1 MVNFREHERCTS
13 YSLFSLLALAANLGA
28 GYTAF
33 VLDLTSQTSRTP
45 AEVDRTVWSATTRS
59 CGLKTRGSC
68 HGCGHRVL
76 RWWASG
82 ELTVDR
88 FVVADASKRGWTTWT
103 TAATDPR
110 VVAIIPM
117 VIDMLNPGKI
127 LRSSLSLAINTS
139 FPIPRALMSTTS
151 QAKKYLRC
159 VPNTKPFAEAART
172 RGRASPPSMTHS
184 CSGAPNPRFS
194 WRFEK
199 NGAIRVTTVAA
210 DHFVLARVDK
220 PAVAAQHFS

>member
-33 VLDLTSQTSRTP
+33 VLDLTSQAWRTP

-139 FPIPRALMSTTS
+139 FPIPRALISTTS
-151 QAKKYLRC
+151 QAKSTCAACRIRNHSLGDSDVRQSLAAFYDAFLR
-159 VPNTKPFAEAART
+159 
-172 RGRASPPSMTHS
+172 
-184 CSGAPNPRFS
+184 GAVNPRFS